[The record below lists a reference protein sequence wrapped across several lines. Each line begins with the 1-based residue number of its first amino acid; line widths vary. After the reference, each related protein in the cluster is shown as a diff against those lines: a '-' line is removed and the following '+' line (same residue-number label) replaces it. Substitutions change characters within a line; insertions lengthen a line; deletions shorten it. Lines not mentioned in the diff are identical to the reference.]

1 MRKSNAAVIAARKT
15 STPSGNRGDRPIEL
29 ICAALTLA
37 LLVLTTR
44 IISVW

>member
-1 MRKSNAAVIAARKT
+1 VRKFNAFIAARKT
-15 STPSGNRGDRPIEL
+15 FTPSGNRGDSPIEL

>member
-1 MRKSNAAVIAARKT
+1 MRKSDAAFIAARKAAAPRSRSDT
-15 STPSGNRGDRPIEL
+15 PIEL

-44 IISVW
+44 IISFW